1 MQIEQF
7 RVFLHRAIVAILR
20 LEVEATMPQVEDGI
34 MVDGIIRIVEEDRI
48 VVTIVKTTREEE
60 IISIAE
66 EDVVGEIMAK
76 VLLEEV
82 TIKEVAVRT
91 IVRVEEEVDRA
102 IIREVIREDV
112 ITQTNKDMEAGTH
125 TNTSKIQEVTVP
137 NTNETKA
144 GIIMAVAA
152 DEAGIELLYV
162 YIIALESE

>member
-7 RVFLHRAIVAILR
+7 LVFLHRSIVAILR
-20 LEVEATMPQVEDGI
+20 LEVEDGI
-34 MVDGIIRIVEEDRI
+34 MVGGIIRIVEEDRI

-66 EDVVGEIMAK
+66 EDVVGEIMEE

-112 ITQTNKDMEAGTH
+112 ITQTKDTEAGTQ
-125 TNTSKIQEVTVP
+125 TSTSKIQEVTVV
-137 NTNETKA
+137 NIKETKA
-144 GIIMAVAA
+144 GRAVDMAA

>member
-7 RVFLHRAIVAILR
+7 LVFLHRAIVAILR

-34 MVDGIIRIVEEDRI
+34 MVGGIIRIVEEDRI

-66 EDVVGEIMAK
+66 EDVVGEIMEE

-82 TIKEVAVRT
+82 TIKEVVVRT
-91 IVRVEEEVDRA
+91 IVRVEEEVDLA
-102 IIREVIREDV
+102 IIREVV
-112 ITQTNKDMEAGTH
+112 VTQTNKDMEAGTH

-137 NTNETKA
+137 NTNEIKA

>member
-7 RVFLHRAIVAILR
+7 LVFLYRAIVAILR

-34 MVDGIIRIVEEDRI
+34 MVGGITRIVEEDRI

-66 EDVVGEIMAK
+66 EDVVGEVMAK

-82 TIKEVAVRT
+82 TIKEVVVLT
-91 IVRVEEEVDRA
+91 IVRVEGEVGRA
-102 IIREVIREDV
+102 IIGEV
-112 ITQTNKDMEAGTH
+112 TQTNMDMEAGTH

-137 NTNETKA
+137 SINETKA
-144 GIIMAVAA
+144 GIIVAVAA

>member
-7 RVFLHRAIVAILR
+7 LVFLHRAIVAILR
-20 LEVEATMPQVEDGI
+20 LEVEATMQQVEDSI
-34 MVDGIIRIVEEDRI
+34 MVDGIIRIVEKDRI

-76 VLLEEV
+76 VLLEEI
-82 TIKEVAVRT
+82 TIKEVAIRT
-91 IVRVEEEVDRA
+91 IVRVEEEVDLG
-102 IIREVIREDV
+102 IIREVV

-162 YIIALESE
+162 YIIALESK

>member
-34 MVDGIIRIVEEDRI
+34 MVGGITRIVEEDRI

-66 EDVVGEIMAK
+66 EDVVGEVMGK

-82 TIKEVAVRT
+82 TIKGVAVRT
-91 IVRVEEEVDRA
+91 IVRVEGEVGRA
-102 IIREVIREDV
+102 IIRE
-112 ITQTNKDMEAGTH
+112 DMEAGTH

-137 NTNETKA
+137 SINETKA
-144 GIIMAVAA
+144 GIIVAVAA